1 MKFIL
6 DTHILLWWLA
16 DDKKLPLQI
25 REIITDPKNI
35 VYVSSINIWEIEIKK
50 SLGKLE
56 APEIDLEIIAKCQ
69 FEELPVYIKH
79 VAALKSLPNYHNDP
93 FDRLLICQSIIEKAK
108 LLTDDNLIAKYQ
120 FNKF

>member
-1 MKFIL
+1 VKFIL

-16 DDKKLPLQI
+16 DDKRLSLQT
-25 REIITDPKNI
+25 REIITNPKNI
-35 VYVSSINIWEIEIKK
+35 VYVSSVNIWEIEIKK

-56 APEIDLEIIAKCQ
+56 APEIDSKIVAECQ

-79 VAALKSLPNYHNDP
+79 VVALKSLPNYHNDP
-93 FDRLLICQSIIEKAK
+93 FDRLLICQSVVEKAK

-120 FNKF
+120 FNEF